1 MLPNQAR
8 TLLLNISSIAQ
19 PDATFYGQEYVAPG
33 YSAVTLPSGLQ
44 TVRRA
49 LFGGDPDMAG
59 LNYTVWQYM
68 RILHS
73 TEFREYVLALD
84 DRITYLNRNSL
95 VDAAYGPTVDPDDG
109 ALQFA
114 GTPDLGDASGRLGD
128 RWQIT
133 RPTPASVTIL
143 NYRLGRQE
151 TYFPAF
157 VGGVSDYIPMVGHTT
172 YIVRILEDY
181 AVGTAWQVKYLAEA
195 GIDMDI
201 ISRAAQLSK
210 IGAEAYVALFPSR
223 EPYKLFK
230 ELWEHHILLP
240 YKLSGALLAL
250 IYQTEEIRVGG

>member
-1 MLPNQAR
+1 MFPNQAR
-8 TLLLNISSIAQ
+8 TLLLNVSSNDQ
-19 PDATFYGQEYVAPG
+19 PVTTFYGQEYVAPG
-33 YSAVTLPSGLQ
+33 YAAVPLPSGLQ

-59 LNYTVWQYM
+59 LNYAVWQYM

-84 DRITYLNRNSL
+84 DRITYLSRKSL
-95 VDAAYGPTVDPDDG
+95 VDATYGPTVDPNDR

-114 GTPDLGDASGRLGD
+114 GAPDLGDASGRLVD
-128 RWQIT
+128 RWQVT
-133 RPTPASVTIL
+133 RPTPGSFTIL

-151 TYFPAF
+151 TYYPTF
-157 VGGVSDYIPMVGHTT
+157 VDGVSDYMPMVGHTD
-172 YIVRILEDY
+172 YSVRVLEGY
-181 AVGTAWQVKYLAEA
+181 AVGSAWQVEYLAAA
-195 GIDMDI
+195 GPDMDA

-210 IGAEAYVALFPSR
+210 IGVEAYTELFPHR
-223 EPYKLFK
+223 DPYKLFND
-230 ELWEHHILLP
+230 LWEHHVLLP